1 MAEPVRHEHGSQ
13 VDLDHGVHAAGQEAD
28 AGQLLQVDAV
38 GQAVHV
44 GPPDTWGSEGGCN
57 KLWPLAAWP
66 ELPRARLRGT
76 QGALALAEAREPEA
90 RGKTD
95 VAQAAPRQGSLS
107 TALDLRP
114 LLSLHCALGAR
125 LLSPTVTR
133 RGPAPVVSAP
143 RARLLLLLS
152 RFSRVRL
159 CATPE
164 TAAHQAPPSLG
175 AQ

>member
-1 MAEPVRHEHGSQ
+1 MHVEAQQVAKPVRHEHGSQ

-76 QGALALAEAREPEA
+76 QGALAREPEA
-90 RGKTD
+90 RGKTN
-95 VAQAAPRQGSLS
+95 VAQAVPRHGSLS

-133 RGPAPVVSAP
+133 RGPAPVV
-143 RARLLLLLS
+143 LLLLLS
-152 RFSRVRL
+152 CFSRVRL

-164 TAAHQAPPSLG
+164 TVAHQAPPSLE